1 MAVKDLLNKGLL
13 LHGIGAGVLK
23 SVSGKIAEMT
33 TSQSMNMDITAT
45 TEDVYG
51 GDGLFPLYTYISKKE
66 GTVEITN
73 AEFKL
78 SQVQIA
84 QGTKIT
90 TTGNKR
96 NYRVLITKDD
106 KQLIKDGALTG
117 VETIAVIGPDG
128 NDASANV
135 TITDAGAVT
144 FGEAAVAGEYAVWFK
159 ATDANSVKA
168 EMLKNAMPEV
178 ATFNWMFT
186 TEDSEGNKYQI
197 DIYARR
203 VRADGELKIETAR
216 DKATTPSL
224 KIKILD
230 PGDGHDDFAVVT
242 ITPLAA

>member
-23 SVSGKIAEMT
+23 SVTGKIAEMT
-33 TSQSMNMDITAT
+33 TSQSMNMNITAT

-51 GDGLFPLYTYISKKE
+51 GDGLCPLYTYISKKE

-84 QGTKIT
+84 QGTNIT

-106 KQLIKDGALTG
+106 KQLIKDGVLSD
-117 VETIAVIGPDG
+117 VEVIAVIGPDG
-128 NDASANV
+128 NDASAAV
-135 TITDAGAVT
+135 TVTDTGTVT
-144 FGEAAVAGEYAVWFK
+144 FGDDADAGEYAVWFK

-186 TEDSEGNKYQI
+186 TEDSEGKKYQI

-230 PGDGHDDFAVVT
+230 PGDGHDDFAVIT

>member
-23 SVSGKIAEMT
+23 SVTGKIAEMT
-33 TSQSMNMDITAT
+33 TSQSMNMNITAT

-66 GTVEITN
+66 GTIEITN

-84 QGTKIT
+84 QGTNIT

-106 KQLIKDGALTG
+106 KQLIKDGVLAD
-117 VETIAVIGPDG
+117 VEVIAVIGPDG
-128 NDASANV
+128 NDASAAV
-135 TITDAGAVT
+135 TVTDTGTVT

-230 PGDGHDDFAVVT
+230 PGDGHDDFVVVT

>member
-1 MAVKDLLNKGLL
+1 MAAKDLLNKGLL

-23 SVSGKIAEMT
+23 SVTNKIAEMT
-33 TSQSMNMDITAT
+33 TSQSMKMDITAT

-66 GTVEITN
+66 GNVEITN

-90 TTGNKR
+90 TGGKR
-96 NYRVLITKDD
+96 NYRVLLTKAS
-106 KQLIKDGALTG
+106 KNLIDGASLTG
-117 VETIAVIGPDG
+117 VETIAVIDPDG
-128 NDASANV
+128 NDASKNV
-135 TITDAGAVT
+135 TVTETGGVT
-144 FGEAAVAGEYAVWFK
+144 FGEGAAEGEYAVWFK
-159 ATDANSVKA
+159 ATDANSVRA

-203 VRADGELKIETAR
+203 VRADGELKIETER
-216 DKATTPSL
+216 DKATAPSL

-242 ITPLAA
+242 VTPLAA

>member
-23 SVSGKIAEMT
+23 SVTGKIAEMT
-33 TSQSMNMDITAT
+33 TSQSMNMNITAT

-78 SQVQIA
+78 SQIQAA
-84 QGTKIT
+84 QGTRIT
-90 TTGNKR
+90 ASGNKR

-106 KQLIKDGALTG
+106 KQLLKDGVLTD

-128 NDASANV
+128 NDASAAV
-135 TITDAGAVT
+135 TVTDTGAVT
-144 FGEAAVAGEYAVWFK
+144 FGAAAVAGEYAVWFK

-216 DKATTPSL
+216 DKAATPSL

>member
-1 MAVKDLLNKGLL
+1 QVA
-13 LHGIGAGVLK
+13 
-23 SVSGKIAEMT
+23 
-33 TSQSMNMDITAT
+33 QS
-45 TEDVYG
+45 
-51 GDGLFPLYTYISKKE
+51 
-66 GTVEITN
+66 
-73 AEFKL
+73 
-78 SQVQIA
+78 
-84 QGTKIT
+84 TKIT
-90 TTGNKR
+90 TGSKR
-96 NYRVLITKDD
+96 NYRVLLTKDS
-106 KQLIKDGALTG
+106 KSLIDDASLTG
-117 VETIAVIGPDG
+117 VEVIAVIGPDG
-128 NDASANV
+128 NDASSTV
-135 TITDAGAVT
+135 TVTETGGVT

-159 ATDANSVKA
+159 ATDTNSVRA

-242 ITPLAA
+242 VTPLAA

>member
-78 SQVQIA
+78 SQVQVA

-96 NYRVLITKDD
+96 NYSVLITKDD

-117 VETIAVIGPDG
+117 VETIVVIGPDG

-135 TITDAGAVT
+135 TITEAGAVT

-159 ATDANSVKA
+159 ATDANSVRA

>member
-1 MAVKDLLNKGLL
+1 MAVKDMLNKGLL

-23 SVSGKIAEMT
+23 TVTGKIMEMS
-33 TSQSMNMDITAT
+33 TSQSMNMNITAT

-51 GDGLFPLYTYISKKE
+51 GDGPFPLYTYISKKE

-78 SQVQIA
+78 SQVQVA

-90 TTGNKR
+90 SDGNKR
-96 NYRVLITKDD
+96 NYRVLITKDSAKFIND
-106 KQLIKDGALTG
+106 ATLTG

-128 NDASANV
+128 QDASANV
-135 TITDAGAVT
+135 TISDVGAVT
-144 FGEAAVAGEYAVWFK
+144 FGEKAVAGEYAVWFK

-203 VRADGELKIETAR
+203 VRSDGEFKIETAR
-216 DKATTPSL
+216 DKATTPTL

>member
-23 SVSGKIAEMT
+23 SVTGKIAEMT
-33 TSQSMNMDITAT
+33 TSQSMNMNITAT

-84 QGTKIT
+84 HGTRIT
-90 TTGNKR
+90 STGNKR

-117 VETIAVIGPDG
+117 VEVLAVIDPDG
-128 NDASANV
+128 NDASAAVKV
-135 TITDAGAVT
+135 TDTGAVT

-216 DKATTPSL
+216 DKATAPSL

>member
-1 MAVKDLLNKGLL
+1 MAAKDLLNKGLL

-23 SVSGKIAEMT
+23 SVTGKIAEMT
-33 TSQSMNMDITAT
+33 TSQSMNMNITAT

-78 SQVQIA
+78 SQVQVA
-84 QGTKIT
+84 QGTRIT
-90 TTGNKR
+90 ASGNKR

-106 KQLIKDGALTG
+106 KQLIKGGALTG

-135 TITDAGAVT
+135 TITEAGAVT
-144 FGEAAVAGEYAVWFK
+144 FSEPAVAGEYAVWFK

-242 ITPLAA
+242 ITPLAV